1 MKQYKLTETHPTIIK
16 LRKVEDLMIEL
27 KLEVE
32 FNSYGEICINDIN
45 TGKQYRYKN
54 IEDDN
59 PECFPSSYDNELI
72 FYKDE

>member
-1 MKQYKLTETHPTIIK
+1 MEFHSTIIK

-27 KLEVE
+27 KLEIE
-32 FNSYGEICINDIN
+32 FNSYGEIFINDTN

-54 IEDDN
+54 IENDN
-59 PECFPSSYDNELI
+59 PECFPSSYENKLI